1 MDFMGKRLV
10 HTPEGVRD
18 IYGAEYASKLYIQD
32 LFHQELRS
40 FGYQD
45 IQTPT
50 FEFFDVFGREI
61 GTTPSKELYKFF
73 DKEGNTLVLR
83 PDFTPSIARS
93 AAKYFMDETIPL
105 RFCYSGNNY
114 INTSNLQGKL
124 KETTQMGAELI
135 GDASAEADAEMIA
148 LLIKS
153 LLNVGLKEFQVSAGQ
168 VDYFKGLCSHANLD
182 EDTELALREFISNR
196 NGFGAEELLLNKGVP
211 SEDSKALL
219 RVGDLFGSYEILTE
233 ALNNANN
240 EHSVLAVERLQN
252 IYEVLKAYGVEQY
265 VSFDLAMISKYHY
278 YTGVIFNAYTYQSG
292 SAIAKGGRYDN
303 LLARFGKPSP
313 ATGFVVII
321 DDLMNAMTRQKICPS
336 PENGNLLLVYNCPLE
351 RAIDEAS
358 KYRAQ
363 GFSTVLM
370 HQDKTRADY
379 EQFAQNNNFAQIKF
393 LDA

>member
-153 LLNVGLKEFQVSAGQ
+153 LLNVGLKEFQVSVGQ

-211 SEDSKALL
+211 S
-219 RVGDLFGSYEILTE
+219 
-233 ALNNANN
+233 
-240 EHSVLAVERLQN
+240 
-252 IYEVLKAYGVEQY
+252 
-265 VSFDLAMISKYHY
+265 
-278 YTGVIFNAYTYQSG
+278 
-292 SAIAKGGRYDN
+292 
-303 LLARFGKPSP
+303 
-313 ATGFVVII
+313 
-321 DDLMNAMTRQKICPS
+321 
-336 PENGNLLLVYNCPLE
+336 
-351 RAIDEAS
+351 
-358 KYRAQ
+358 
-363 GFSTVLM
+363 
-370 HQDKTRADY
+370 
-379 EQFAQNNNFAQIKF
+379 
-393 LDA
+393 

>member
-153 LLNVGLKEFQVSAGQ
+153 LLNVGLKEFQVSVGQ

-219 RVGDLFGSYEILTE
+219 RVSDLFGSYEILTE

-240 EHSVLAVERLQN
+240 EHSILAVERLQN

-336 PENGNLLLVYNCPLE
+336 PENRNLLLVYSCPLE
-351 RAIDEAS
+351 RAIDEVS

-370 HQDKTRADY
+370 HQDKARSDY